1 MSEELK
7 AHDRVALMLGRALI
21 QLEAQ
26 SDTIREQAKAL
37 QAKSAP
43 APDAPVEDVSLDEL
57 TDAMGR

>member
-26 SDTIREQAKAL
+26 ADTIREQAKAL
-37 QAKSAP
+37 QAKQPAP
-43 APDAPVEDVSLDEL
+43 AAPVEDVSLDEL
-57 TDAMGR
+57 TDALGR